1 MSFEEVWAD
10 LLSNQ
15 RILSREEVEY
25 EIAMSDEILTER
37 EKLVW
42 KLLDSGS
49 ESVRLELKKLYRKV
63 VLDIIGRNH
72 NE

>member
-25 EIAMSDEILTER
+25 EIAMSDEILAER
-37 EKLVW
+37 ERLVW

-49 ESVRLELKKLYRKV
+49 ESVRIELKKLYRKV
-63 VLDIIGRNH
+63 VLDIIGRNY
-72 NE
+72 E

>member
-49 ESVRLELKKLYRKV
+49 ESVRIELKKLYRKV
-63 VLDIIGRNH
+63 VLDIIGRNYD
-72 NE
+72 

>member
-25 EIAMSDEILTER
+25 EIAMSDEILAER
-37 EKLVW
+37 ERLVW
-42 KLLDSGS
+42 KLLDNGS
-49 ESVRLELKKLYRKV
+49 ESVRIELKKLYRKV
-63 VLDIIGRNH
+63 VLDIIGRNYD
-72 NE
+72 